1 MAPLQSKQEFRL
13 AHGGGIRL
21 PGLVVLFT
29 FHMLYFP
36 TLRVKSDLPAW
47 KAFGVLN
54 LPYIKYTP
62 FLHLGGNPATLQQ
75 TLRAFDCL
83 EHIKQPKSPL

>member
-13 AHGGGIRL
+13 ARGGTRV

-47 KAFGVLN
+47 KALGVLS

-62 FLHLGGNPATLQQ
+62 FSTWGET
-75 TLRAFDCL
+75 
-83 EHIKQPKSPL
+83 QPLCSRL